1 MKRKGHMKWRTGRL
15 SNFLKATW
23 STCTEHTAVA
33 AFTLQDVL
41 LDEPMNPVGII
52 VTSHSFWPQRP
63 NIESC
68 VESCRIVSNRMILTR
83 LTNRIMHKPNWRA
96 RQIPN
101 AYVTYVYC
109 TVLVFNI
116 VQLCL
121 PCKKWQDLS
130 TRQIVSQCCCQFVF
144 SPINVLQDWCVVRTM
159 DRSGNRRPESKD
171 SKQILYWTI
180 PMSYYGIMPCWHN
193 ATIRIPVQADRT
205 IYQILELVGEV
216 EASWSVVTGLGV
228 HRFSV
233 DGWTER
239 CPASPHLCMSRPSW
253 QEHYHTTIYNTYLRV
268 ICMSKHCP
276 NPPCARRNCE
286 DMDATVT
293 PHRSS
298 IVKYYW
304 VLGAYKLGVIAAT
317 LQSWSW
323 QFLCHPFPGS
333 CHKASPADRQAENR
347 NGVRFDS

>member
-1 MKRKGHMKWRTGRL
+1 MKWWTGRL

-23 STCTEHTAVA
+23 STCTKHTAVA
-33 AFTLQDVL
+33 AFILQDVL

-68 VESCRIVSNRMILTR
+68 VESCRIVWFLQGLQTE
-83 LTNRIMHKPNWRA
+83 LCTNRIEGPDRSRMLMLLMYTVH
-96 RQIPN
+96 
-101 AYVTYVYC
+101 YC

-130 TRQIVSQCCCQFVF
+130 TRQIVSQHCCCQFVF

-180 PMSYYGIMPCWHN
+180 PMLAYYGIMPCWHN

-286 DMDATVT
+286 DMDANT
-293 PHRSS
+293 S
-298 IVKYYW
+298 
-304 VLGAYKLGVIAAT
+304 
-317 LQSWSW
+317 
-323 QFLCHPFPGS
+323 
-333 CHKASPADRQAENR
+333 
-347 NGVRFDS
+347 